1 MISRASPE
9 VRLPAFVIRRQ
20 RICTACIT
28 REQIHSVGPDNS
40 ATLLANRFFPFPF
53 PQQRSGRLV
62 LSADWCWALALCDAT
77 AAKSVTGP
85 CVTTRKRRSFI
96 LIIIYGCDR
105 SECGTMWERSTHT
118 HMTITN
124 SACKRT
130 ESPHCDMMLLNQR
143 RCLIA
148 SQLMRNDFVAPFE
161 KRNKKTSWTSSIRG
175 SSFQP
180 WQSNP
185 PSSPGLPLRLLACT
199 WSSALPRPQ

>member
-1 MISRASPE
+1 MLTSLNHFKLNKTNFTVTNFINVYKYISELHFHSWFLIKRVFKHCTIMISRALPE
-9 VRLPAFVIRRQ
+9 VRFPAFVIRRH

-28 REQIHSVGPDNS
+28 REQIHSVCPDNS

-62 LSADWCWALALCDAT
+62 LSADSCWALALCDAT

-118 HMTITN
+118 WPSLTL
-124 SACKRT
+124 R
-130 ESPHCDMMLLNQR
+130 
-143 RCLIA
+143 A
-148 SQLMRNDFVAPFE
+148 SGQKVP
-161 KRNKKTSWTSSIRG
+161 TV
-175 SSFQP
+175 
-180 WQSNP
+180 
-185 PSSPGLPLRLLACT
+185 T
-199 WSSALPRPQ
+199 WCF